1 MNVSTLTKVATSSR
15 ASEIVFKHLAGR
27 ERAAWTSNLGRLY
40 NEVTANGTN
49 LSREA
54 FNKVFEDL
62 QKAGAGTIVLG
73 RRGGANRF
81 VWSYNFRDAASQ
93 TLSSLQAVK
102 KTAAKALEAKP
113 QAPAASSAKAEGTVI
128 QITLPNGVSIEDI
141 KALIEL
147 AKTAGSK

>member
-81 VWSYNFRDAASQ
+81 VWSYNFRDAATQ
-93 TLSSLQAVK
+93 TLSSLAATK
-102 KTAAKALEAKP
+102 KTAAKVLEAKT
-113 QAPAASSAKAEGTVI
+113 PAVSTKAEGGTVI
-128 QITLPNGVSIEDI
+128 QITLPSGVSIEDI